1 MTYRS
6 ATLKDT
12 TPLSKLEAQLFSAE
26 NYPISRRMFRYHI
39 QRNRIIVAIDDSNNI
54 IGYALV
60 LLRKKWAKLYS
71 LGVLKKYR
79 GEGVAS
85 TLLTQLTEQLKTQ
98 ENERILLEVRVDNPN
113 AIALYE
119 RHGFL
124 PIRRTPGFY
133 KDGCDALIMELAY
146 A

>member
-1 MTYRS
+1 MIYRS

-39 QRNRIIVAIDDSNNI
+39 QRNRIIVAVDGSGKI
-54 IGYALV
+54 IGYALA
-60 LLRKKWAKLYS
+60 LLHKRWAKLYS
-71 LGVLKKYR
+71 LGVLKEHR
-79 GEGVAS
+79 SEGIAS
-85 TLLTQLTEQLKTQ
+85 TLLTQLSEQLKMQ

>member
-1 MTYRS
+1 MIYRS
-6 ATLKDT
+6 ATLEDAT
-12 TPLSKLEAQLFSAE
+12 LLSKLEAQLFSAE

-39 QRNRIIVAIDDSNNI
+39 QQNRILVALDDTKEI

-60 LLRKKWAKLYS
+60 LLRKRWAKLYS
-71 LGVLKKYR
+71 LGVLKKHR
-79 GEGVAS
+79 GEGIAS
-85 TLLTQLTEQLKTQ
+85 ALLAQLSEELKMQ
-98 ENERILLEVRVDNPN
+98 GYERILLEVRVDNPN

-119 RHGFL
+119 RHGFKET
-124 PIRRTPGFY
+124 RRTPGFY

>member
-12 TPLSKLEAQLFSAE
+12 ASLSKLEAQLFSTE

-39 QRNRIIVAIDDSNNI
+39 QRNRIIVALDDTGKI
-54 IGYALV
+54 IGYALA
-60 LLRKKWAKLYS
+60 LIRKRWAKLYS
-71 LGVLKKYR
+71 LGVLKEYR

-85 TLLTQLTEQLKTQ
+85 TLLTRLCEQLKMQ
-98 ENERILLEVRVDNPN
+98 KSERILLEVRVDNPK
-113 AIALYE
+113 AITLYE

-124 PIRRTPGFY
+124 PIRCTPRFY

>member
-1 MTYRS
+1 MIYRS

-39 QRNRIIVAIDDSNNI
+39 QRNRIIVAVDGSGKI
-54 IGYALV
+54 IGYALA
-60 LLRKKWAKLYS
+60 LLRKRWAKLYS
-71 LGVLKKYR
+71 LGVLKEHR
-79 GEGVAS
+79 SEGIAS
-85 TLLTQLTEQLKTQ
+85 TLLTQLSEQLKMQ

>member
-12 TPLSKLEAQLFSAE
+12 VSLSKLEAQLFSAE

-39 QRNRIIVAIDDSNNI
+39 QRNRILVALNDAEEI

-60 LLRKKWAKLYS
+60 LLRKRWAKLYS
-71 LGVLKKYR
+71 LGVAAEYR
-79 GEGVAS
+79 SEGVAS
-85 TLLTQLTEQLKTQ
+85 TLLKQLSEELKLQGYT
-98 ENERILLEVRVDNPN
+98 RVLLEVRVDNPK
-113 AIALYE
+113 AVALYA
-119 RHGFL
+119 RYGFRT
-124 PIRRTPGFY
+124 IRRTSGFY

>member
-1 MTYRS
+1 MIYRS

-12 TPLSKLEAQLFSAE
+12 TSLSKLEAQLFSAE

-39 QRNRIIVAIDDSNNI
+39 QQNQIIVALDDTGKI

-60 LLRKKWAKLYS
+60 LLRKRWAKLYS
-71 LGVLKKYR
+71 LGVLEEYR
-79 GEGVAS
+79 DEGIAS
-85 TLLTQLTEQLKTQ
+85 TLLTRLSEQLKLKK
-98 ENERILLEVRVDNPN
+98 NERILLEVRIDNLN